1 MKKLL
6 SLAVLGL
13 VLSGCVKG
21 FEGQEPEPTPDP
33 TPSTPEVTDEEIKE
47 HAESIL
53 GITIPDNQDW
63 ISTESGTVTINVTS
77 AVTKVSVM
85 AMVAQTDEEGET
97 YNSMTILNQAEIK
110 DQSSVTLNYDVPKKN
125 EGLYVAFY
133 TAKGCYYKKVEGNS
147 VTFDQVAKT
156 RAVTRTVSAPSGTFA
171 IGKIESSFAAER
183 GWIPDEKLYML
194 ADDDYNRMKITA
206 EPYSADYKALVDD
219 LVFAY
224 LPQTKTKN
232 NLDQIIAAGYTDDD
246 AYRITTGDA
255 GPILVSPI
263 YKKDGSPSYGREVYN
278 SDFYYYYFNPS
289 EMPSTTEEQVAF
301 LQSLPKYKLLPFN
314 IYYGPDEDDVLEKRA
329 TFALLY
335 FGDSKTPAIGTE
347 GTFKFPKGYKIGF
360 MVRAKTDHKENGK
373 PRKQGELYFDG
384 RLNVDI
390 NGYSETNFK
399 SSVDNKYWKL
409 PLNSPRAT
417 WLRVNDRVLMCW
429 ESGTDADF
437 NDILLE
443 VEGSVEPIYTSHEFE
458 YNTYTFCFEDTQ
470 KGDYDLNDVVIKA
483 KRINE
488 TTVEYSIVACGAYD
502 ELCVRNVNAGVIT
515 DNVEVHSL
523 FGVGAKQFVNT
534 ESGAGKLNAITAQK
548 TVSKSFSFLDTENQ
562 PFIYDLTTKLAVKLS
577 TKGQDPH
584 GIMIPFDFKYPAEK
598 VRINDAYKEFNNWGS
613 NPILSTN
620 WYTKPVEEKVYLK

>member
-1 MKKLL
+1 ML
-6 SLAVLGL
+6 S
-13 VLSGCVKG
+13 
-21 FEGQEPEPTPDP
+21 
-33 TPSTPEVTDEEIKE
+33 
-47 HAESIL
+47 
-53 GITIPDNQDW
+53 
-63 ISTESGTVTINVTS
+63 
-77 AVTKVSVM
+77 
-85 AMVAQTDEEGET
+85 
-97 YNSMTILNQAEIK
+97 
-110 DQSSVTLNYDVPKKN
+110 
-125 EGLYVAFY
+125 
-133 TAKGCYYKKVEGNS
+133 
-147 VTFDQVAKT
+147 
-156 RAVTRTVSAPSGTFA
+156 
-171 IGKIESSFAAER
+171 
-183 GWIPDEKLYML
+183 
-194 ADDDYNRMKITA
+194 DDDYDRMKITA

-232 NLDQIIAAGYTDDD
+232 NLEQIMAAGYTDDD

-314 IYYGPDEDDVLEKRA
+314 ICYGPDEDNVLEKRA

-360 MVRAKTDHKENGK
+360 MVRAKTDFKENGK

-390 NGYSETNFK
+390 NGYSETYFK
-399 SSVDNKYWKL
+399 STVDNKNWKL

-429 ESGTDADF
+429 ESGTDADY

-458 YNTYTFCFEDTQ
+458 YNTYTFCFEDTK
-470 KGDYDLNDVVIKA
+470 KGDYDLNDIVIKA
-483 KRINE
+483 KRINK

-502 ELCVRNVNAGVIT
+502 ELCVRNINAGVIQ
-515 DNVEVHSL
+515 DNVEIHSL

-534 ESGAGKLNAITAQK
+534 ESGAEKHAAITAQK
-548 TVSKSFSFLDTENQ
+548 TVSESFSFLDAENQ
-562 PFIYDLTTKLAVKLS
+562 PFIYDLTTNQSIKLS

-584 GIMIPFDFKYPAEK
+584 GIMIPFDFKHPTEK
-598 VRINDAYKEFNNWGS
+598 VCIKDAYKDFNNWGS

-620 WYTKPVEEKVYLK
+620 WYTKPVEGKVYSK

>member
-33 TPSTPEVTDEEIKE
+33 TPSNPEVTEEEIKE
-47 HAESIL
+47 HADSVL
-53 GITIPDNQDW
+53 GIVIPANQDW

-156 RAVTRTVSAPSGTFA
+156 RAVTRTVSAPNGTFA
-171 IGKIESSFAAER
+171 ISKIDTSFAAKR
-183 GWIPDEKLYML
+183 GWIPDERLYML
-194 ADDDYNRMKITA
+194 SDADYDRMKIA
-206 EPYSADYKALVDD
+206 ADPYSDEYNALVRD

-224 LPQTKTKN
+224 LPNTKTEN
-232 NLDQIIAAGYTDDD
+232 NLTQIMAAGYTDDD
-246 AYRITTGDA
+246 AYRITTGED
-255 GPILVSPI
+255 GPIVISPI
-263 YKKDGSPSYGREVYN
+263 YKQDGADKYGNEVYN
-278 SDFYYYYFNPS
+278 SDLYYYYFNPAD
-289 EMPSTTEEQVAF
+289 MPSSAEEQVAF
-301 LQSLPKYKLLPFN
+301 LQSLPKYKLIPFN
-314 IYYGPDEDDVLEKRA
+314 LCFGAKEDNVLSKRA
-329 TFALLY
+329 SFAALY

-347 GTFKFPKGYKIGF
+347 GSFKFPKGYKIGF
-360 MVRAKTDHKENGK
+360 MVRAKTITEAPK
-373 PRKQGELYFDG
+373 KQGELYFDG
-384 RLNVDI
+384 RLNNKI
-390 NGYSETNFK
+390 NAWPNF
-399 SSVDNKYWKL
+399 NK
-409 PLNSPRAT
+409 LNPTDPRAT
-417 WLRVNDRVLMCW
+417 WLRINDRVLMCW
-429 ESGTDADF
+429 ESGTDRDF

-443 VEGSVEPIYTSHEFE
+443 VEGSVEPIYVTHEFE
-458 YNTYTFCFEDTQ
+458 YNTYTFCFEDTK
-470 KGDYDLNDVVIKA
+470 KGDYDLNDIVIKA

-488 TTVEYSIVACGAYD
+488 TTVEYSLVACGAYD
-502 ELCVRNVNAGVIT
+502 ELCVRNIKAGVIQ
-515 DNVEVHSL
+515 DNTEVHSL

-534 ESGAGKLNAITAQK
+534 ESGAEKHAAITVQK
-548 TVSKSFSFLDTENQ
+548 KVSKSFSFLDAENQ
-562 PFIYDLTTKLAVKLS
+562 PFIYDLTTNLAIKLS

-584 GIMIPFDFKYPAEK
+584 GIMIPFDFKYPVEK
-598 VRINDAYKEFNNWGS
+598 VCIKDAYTEFNNWGS

-620 WYTKPVEEKVYLK
+620 WYTKPVDGKVYSK

>member
-21 FEGQEPEPTPDP
+21 FEGMEPEPNPEPDQG
-33 TPSTPEVTDEEIKE
+33 VTDEDIKS
-47 HAESIL
+47 HAEEIL
-53 GITIPDNQDW
+53 GFTIPDNQDW
-63 ISTESGTVTINVTS
+63 NSTTSGSVTINVTS
-77 AVTKVSVM
+77 AVTKVSVL
-85 AMVAQTDEEGET
+85 ALVAQTDEEGET
-97 YNSMTILNQAEIK
+97 YNSMTKLNEAETNN
-110 DQSSVTLNYDVPKKN
+110 QSSVTLNYDAPKKN

-133 TAKGCYYKKVEGNS
+133 TDKSCFYKKVEGNS
-147 VTFDQVAKT
+147 VSFDQAPART
-156 RAVTRTVSAPSGTFA
+156 RAMTRTISAPSGTF
-171 IGKIESSFAAER
+171 KIADIKSSFAADR

-194 ADDDYNRMKITA
+194 ADADYDRMKITA

-232 NLDQIIAAGYTDDD
+232 NLEQIMAAGYTDDD

-314 IYYGPDEDDVLEKRA
+314 ICYGPDEDNVLEKRA

-360 MVRAKTDHKENGK
+360 MVRAKTDYKENGK

-390 NGYSETNFK
+390 NGYSETYFK
-399 SSVDNKYWKL
+399 STVDNKYWKL

-443 VEGSVEPIYTSHEFE
+443 VEGSVEPIYTTHEFE
-458 YNTYTFCFEDTQ
+458 YNTYTFCFEDTE

-483 KRINE
+483 KRINK

-502 ELCVRNVNAGVIT
+502 KLFVKNVKAGVI
-515 DNVEVHSL
+515 
-523 FGVGAKQFVNT
+523 
-534 ESGAGKLNAITAQK
+534 
-548 TVSKSFSFLDTENQ
+548 
-562 PFIYDLTTKLAVKLS
+562 
-577 TKGQDPH
+577 QDD
-584 GIMIPFDFKYPAEK
+584 I
-598 VRINDAYKEFNNWGS
+598 
-613 NPILSTN
+613 
-620 WYTKPVEEKVYLK
+620 

>member
-21 FEGQEPEPTPDP
+21 FEGQDPEPTPDP

-77 AVTKVSVM
+77 AVKKVSVM

-133 TAKGCYYKKVEGNS
+133 TEKGCYYKKVEGNS

-206 EPYSADYKALVDD
+206 ESYSDEYNALVRD

-224 LPQTKTKN
+224 LPNTKTEN
-232 NLDQIIAAGYTDDD
+232 NLTQIMAAGYTDDD
-246 AYRITTGDA
+246 AYRITTGED
-255 GPILVSPI
+255 GPIVISPI
-263 YKKDGSPSYGREVYN
+263 YKQDGADKYGNEVYN
-278 SDFYYYYFNPS
+278 SDLYYYYFNPAD
-289 EMPSTTEEQVAF
+289 MPSTEDEQIAF
-301 LQSLPKYKLLPFN
+301 LKSLPKYKLIPFN
-314 IYYGPDEDDVLEKRA
+314 LCFGAKEDNVLSKR
-329 TFALLY
+329 TSFAALY
-335 FGDSKTPAIGTE
+335 FGDSKTPDVGTE

-360 MVRAKTDHKENGK
+360 MVRAKTTTEAPK
-373 PRKQGELYFDG
+373 KQGELYFDG
-384 RLNVDI
+384 RLNNKI
-390 NGYSETNFK
+390 NTWPNF
-399 SSVDNKYWKL
+399 NK
-409 PLNSPRAT
+409 LNPTDPRAT
-417 WLRVNDRVLMCW
+417 WLKINDRVLMCW
-429 ESGTDADF
+429 ESGTDRDF

-443 VEGSVEPIYTSHEFE
+443 VEGSVEPIYVTHEFE
-458 YNTYTFCFEDTQ
+458 YNTYTFCFEDTK
-470 KGDYDLNDVVIKA
+470 KGDYDLNDIVIKA

-488 TTVEYSIVACGAYD
+488 TTVEYSLVACGAYD
-502 ELCVRNVNAGVIT
+502 ELCVRNINAGVIQ
-515 DNVEVHSL
+515 DNTEVHSL

-534 ESGAGKLNAITAQK
+534 ESGAEKHAAITVQK
-548 TVSKSFSFLDTENQ
+548 TVSKSFSFLDAENQ
-562 PFIYDLTTKLAVKLS
+562 PFIYDLTTNLAIKLS

-584 GIMIPFDFKYPAEK
+584 GIMIPFDFKYPVEK
-598 VRINDAYKEFNNWGS
+598 VCIKDAYTEFNNWGS

-620 WYTKPVEEKVYLK
+620 WYTKPVDGKVYSK

>member
-63 ISTESGTVTINVTS
+63 ISTESGTLTINVTS
-77 AVTKVSVM
+77 AVTKVAVM
-85 AMVAQTDEEGET
+85 VMVAQTDEDGET
-97 YNSMTILNQAEIK
+97 FNSMTKLNEAETNN
-110 DQSSVTLNYDVPKKN
+110 QSSISLNYDVPKKN

-133 TAKGCYYKKVEGNS
+133 TEKGCYYKKVEGNS

-171 IGKIESSFAAER
+171 IGKIDSSYAAKR

-194 ADDDYNRMKITA
+194 SDDDYDRMKITA
-206 EPYSADYKALVDD
+206 EPYSDEYKALVRD
-219 LVFAY
+219 LAFAY
-224 LPQTKTKN
+224 LPQTKKEN
-232 NLDQIIAAGYTDDD
+232 NLTQIMAAGYSDDN

-255 GPILVSPI
+255 GPIVVSPI
-263 YKKDGSPSYGREVYN
+263 FKQDGGSQYGNEVYN
-278 SDFYYYYFNPS
+278 SDFYYYYFNPAD
-289 EMPSTTEEQVAF
+289 MPSSADDQVAF
-301 LQSLPKYKLLPFN
+301 LKSLPKYKLIPFN
-314 IYYGPDEDDVLEKRA
+314 KTFGASNDDNIIDKRYSYCA
-329 TFALLY
+329 LY
-335 FGDSKTPAIGTE
+335 FGNSKTPSIGKE

-399 SSVDNKYWKL
+399 STVDNKNWKL

-443 VEGSVEPIYTSHEFE
+443 VEGSVEPIYTAHEFE
-458 YNTYTFCFEDTQ
+458 YNTYTFCFEDTK
-470 KGDYDLNDVVIKA
+470 KGDYDLNDIVIKA
-483 KRINE
+483 KRINK

-502 ELCVRNVNAGVIT
+502 ELCVRNINAGVIQ
-515 DNVEVHSL
+515 DNVEIHSL

-534 ESGAGKLNAITAQK
+534 ESGAEKHAAITAQK
-548 TVSKSFSFLDTENQ
+548 TVSESFSFLDAENQ
-562 PFIYDLTTKLAVKLS
+562 PFIYDLTTNLAIKLS

-584 GIMIPFDFKYPAEK
+584 GIMIPFDFKYPVEK
-598 VRINDAYKEFNNWGS
+598 VCIKDAYTEFNNWGS

-620 WYTKPVEEKVYLK
+620 WYTKPVSGKVFE

>member
-1 MKKLL
+1 MKKLMT
-6 SLAVLGL
+6 LAVLGVAL
-13 VLSGCVKG
+13 LTSCVKG
-21 FEGQEPEPTPDP
+21 FDSPEPEPTPDP
-33 TPSTPEVTDEEIKE
+33 TPSNPEVTDEEIKE

-97 YNSMTILNQAEIK
+97 YNSMTILNQAETNN
-110 DQSSVTLNYDVPKKN
+110 QSSVTLNYDVPKKN

-194 ADDDYNRMKITA
+194 DDADYDRMKITA
-206 EPYSADYKALVDD
+206 ESYSDEYNALVRD

-224 LPQTKTKN
+224 LPNTKTEN
-232 NLDQIIAAGYTDDD
+232 NLTQIMAAGYTDDD
-246 AYRITTGDA
+246 AYRITTGED
-255 GPILVSPI
+255 GPIVISPI
-263 YKKDGSPSYGREVYN
+263 YKQDGADKYGNEVYN
-278 SDFYYYYFNPS
+278 SDLYYYYFNPAD
-289 EMPSTTEEQVAF
+289 MPSTEDEQIAF
-301 LQSLPKYKLLPFN
+301 LKSLPKYKLIPFN
-314 IYYGPDEDDVLEKRA
+314 LCFGAKEDNVLSKRA
-329 TFALLY
+329 SFAALY
-335 FGDSKTPAIGTE
+335 FGDSKTPAVGTE

-360 MVRAKTDHKENGK
+360 MVRAKTTTEAPK
-373 PRKQGELYFDG
+373 KQGELYFDG
-384 RLNVDI
+384 RLNNKI
-390 NGYSETNFK
+390 NTWPNF
-399 SSVDNKYWKL
+399 NK
-409 PLNSPRAT
+409 LNPTDPRAT
-417 WLRVNDRVLMCW
+417 WLRINDRVLMCW
-429 ESGTDADF
+429 ESGTDRDF

-443 VEGSVEPIYTSHEFE
+443 VEGSVEPIYVTHEFE

-470 KGDYDLNDVVIKA
+470 KGDYDLNDIVIKA
-483 KRINE
+483 KRINK

-502 ELCVRNVNAGVIT
+502 ELCVRNINAGVIQ
-515 DNVEVHSL
+515 DNVEIHSL

-534 ESGAGKLNAITAQK
+534 ESGAEKRTAITAQK
-548 TVSKSFSFLDTENQ
+548 TVSESFSFLDAENQ
-562 PFIYDLTTKLAVKLS
+562 PFIYDLTTKLTVKLS

-584 GIMIPFDFKYPAEK
+584 GIMIPFDFKYPTEK
-598 VRINDAYKEFNNWGS
+598 VCIKDAYKEFNNWGS

-620 WYTKPVEEKVYLK
+620 WYTKPISGKVYSK

>member
-1 MKKLL
+1 MKKLFL
-6 SLAVLGL
+6 FAAIGL
-13 VLSGCVKG
+13 VLSSCVKG

-63 ISTESGTVTINVTS
+63 ISTESGTITINVTS

-97 YNSMTILNQAEIK
+97 YNSMTILNQAETNN
-110 DQSSVTLNYDVPKKN
+110 QSSVTLNYDVPKKN

-133 TAKGCYYKKVEGNS
+133 TEKGCYYKKVEGNS

-194 ADDDYNRMKITA
+194 DDADYDRMKITA
-206 EPYSADYKALVDD
+206 ESYSDEYNALVRD

-224 LPQTKTKN
+224 LPNTKTEN
-232 NLDQIIAAGYTDDD
+232 NLTQIKAAGYTDDD
-246 AYRITTGDA
+246 AYRITTGED
-255 GPILVSPI
+255 GPIVISPI
-263 YKKDGSPSYGREVYN
+263 YKQDGADKYGNEVYN
-278 SDFYYYYFNPS
+278 SDLYYYYFNPAD
-289 EMPSTTEEQVAF
+289 MPSSAEEQVAF
-301 LQSLPKYKLLPFN
+301 LQSLPKYKLIPFN
-314 IYYGPDEDDVLEKRA
+314 LCFGAKEDNVLSKRA
-329 TFALLY
+329 SFAALY
-335 FGDSKTPAIGTE
+335 FGDSKTPAVGTE

-360 MVRAKTDHKENGK
+360 MVRAKTTTEAPK
-373 PRKQGELYFDG
+373 KQGELYFDG
-384 RLNVDI
+384 RLNNKI
-390 NGYSETNFK
+390 NTWPNF
-399 SSVDNKYWKL
+399 NK
-409 PLNSPRAT
+409 LNPTDPRAT
-417 WLRVNDRVLMCW
+417 WLRINDRVLMCW
-429 ESGTDADF
+429 ESGTDRDF

-443 VEGSVEPIYTSHEFE
+443 VEGSVEPIYVTHEFE

-470 KGDYDLNDVVIKA
+470 KGDYDLNDIVIKA

-502 ELCVRNVNAGVIT
+502 ELCVRNVNAGVIQ
-515 DNVEVHSL
+515 DNVEIHSL
-523 FGVGAKQFVNT
+523 FGVGANHFVNT
-534 ESGAGKLNAITAQK
+534 ENGVEKLTAITAQK
-548 TVSKSFSFLDTENQ
+548 TVNKSFSFLDEANQ
-562 PFIYDLTTKLAVKLS
+562 PYIYDLTTKLTVKLS

-584 GIMIPFDFKYPAEK
+584 GIMIPFDFKYPVEK
-598 VRINDAYKEFNNWGS
+598 VRINEAYKEFNNWGS
-613 NPILSTN
+613 NPVLSTN
-620 WYTKPVEEKVYLK
+620 WYTKPESGKVY

>member
-21 FEGQEPEPTPDP
+21 FDGMEPEPNPEPDQG
-33 TPSTPEVTDEEIKE
+33 VTDEDIKS
-47 HAESIL
+47 HAEEIL
-53 GITIPDNQDW
+53 GFTIPDNQDW
-63 ISTESGTVTINVTS
+63 NSTTSGSVTINVTS
-77 AVTKVSVM
+77 AVTKVSVL
-85 AMVAQTDEEGET
+85 ALVAQTDEEGET
-97 YNSMTILNQAEIK
+97 YNSMTKLNEAETNN
-110 DQSSVTLNYDVPKKN
+110 QSSISLNYDAPKNN

-133 TAKGCYYKKVEGNS
+133 TDKSCYYKKVEGNS
-147 VTFDQVAKT
+147 VSFDQAPAKT
-156 RAVTRTVSAPSGTFA
+156 RAMTRTVSAPSGTFKIAKIDSSYAA
-171 IGKIESSFAAER
+171 IR

-194 ADDDYNRMKITA
+194 SDADYTRMQITA
-206 EPYSADYKALVDD
+206 EPYSDEYKTTVRD

-224 LPQTKTKN
+224 LPNSKELN
-232 NLDQIIAAGYTDDD
+232 NLTQVMAAGYTDDN
-246 AYRITTGDA
+246 AYRITTGEDA
-255 GPILVSPI
+255 PIVISPI
-263 YKKDGSPSYGREVYN
+263 YKRDGAPSWGNEVYN
-278 SDFYYYYFNPS
+278 SDLYYYYFNPDD
-289 EMPSTTEEQVAF
+289 MPSTSEEQVAF
-301 LQSLPKYKLLPFN
+301 LKSLPKYKVIPFN
-314 IYYGPDEDDVLEKRA
+314 IHFGNTKDDDDVLDKRYSYCV
-329 TFALLY
+329 LY
-335 FGDSKTPAIGTE
+335 FGDSKTPTIGTE

-399 SSVDNKYWKL
+399 STVNNKNFKL
-409 PLNSPRAT
+409 PLNTPRAT
-417 WLRVNDRVLMCW
+417 WLKVNDRVLMCW
-429 ESGTDADF
+429 ESGTDTDF

-443 VEGSVEPIYTSHEFE
+443 VEGSVEPIYTTHEFE

-488 TTVEYSIVACGAYD
+488 TTVEYSLVACGAYD
-502 ELCVRNVNAGVIT
+502 ELCVRNINAGVIQ
-515 DNVEVHSL
+515 DNTEVHSL

-534 ESGAGKLNAITAQK
+534 ESGAAKRDVITAQK
-548 TVSKSFSFLDTENQ
+548 TVSKSFSFLDAENQ

-584 GIMIPFDFKYPAEK
+584 GIMIPFDFKYPVEK
-598 VRINDAYKEFNNWGS
+598 VCIKDAYKEFNNWGS

-620 WYTKPVEEKVYLK
+620 WYTKPVSGKVFE